1 MFMDSQELWE
11 KFTRDGKIDG
21 YLEYRRHLEMQA
33 ESELKLCDENQRPGA
48 CDKRTECG
56 GV

>member
-1 MFMDSQELWE
+1 MDSQELWE

-33 ESELKLCDENQRPGA
+33 EAELKLCDENQRPGA
-48 CDKRTECG
+48 CDKRTERG
-56 GV
+56 GI